1 MKNIDIQT
9 TQNVTIEYELATLMD
24 RFIAMLIDCMIF
36 YFCYIMLVMVVLSF
50 VGIGL
55 GDGSS
60 EFVMAIL
67 GFFPLMGFMGYH
79 LISEITANGQSFG
92 KKAMGIKV
100 VRLDGEEASLSD
112 FLLRAIFHLVDT
124 FFTLGILAALLISS
138 SQRKQR
144 LGDMTSNTTVIKV
157 KAHSQFQL
165 ADILKINTIQDY
177 VPIYEDI
184 KHFNE
189 ADMLLVKTI
198 ISRYRKHPNQ
208 AHREALLG
216 AVKRFSELLEL
227 PEIPKKKIEFLE
239 TLLKDYV
246 VLTR

>member
-24 RFIAMLIDCMIF
+24 RFVAMLIDLMIF
-36 YFCYIMLVMVVLSF
+36 FFAYFVLIFIFLSAIGM
-50 VGIGL
+50 GIS
-55 GDGSS
+55 DGSD
-60 EFVMAIL
+60 EFSMAIL
-67 GFFPLMGFMGYH
+67 AFFPVMGFMGYH
-79 LISEITANGQSFG
+79 LISEITGNGQSWG
-92 KKAMGIKV
+92 KKAMNIKV

-112 FLLRAIFHLVDT
+112 YLLRAVFHFVDT
-124 FFTLGILAALLISS
+124 LLTGGILAALLISS
-138 SQRKQR
+138 SQKKQR

-157 KAHSQFQL
+157 KSQTQFQL
-165 ADILKINTIQDY
+165 GDILKINTIQDY
-177 VPIYEDI
+177 EPVYEDV

-198 ISRYRKHPNQ
+198 ISRYRKYPNE
-208 AHREALLG
+208 AHKKALLS
-216 AVKRFSELLEL
+216 AVNRFSELLEL